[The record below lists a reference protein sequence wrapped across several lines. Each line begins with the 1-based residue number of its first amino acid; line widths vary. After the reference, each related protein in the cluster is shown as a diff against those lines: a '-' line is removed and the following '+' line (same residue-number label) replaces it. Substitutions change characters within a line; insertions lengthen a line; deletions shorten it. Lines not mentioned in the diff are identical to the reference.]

1 MCRGLSPQS
10 FTTHVS
16 LSKHEFTLLFHESS
30 SRTRRARLFP
40 LPILTF
46 LFRLSL
52 PSIAHYVNHP
62 AKPQSHIQTDNDIA
76 K

>member
-10 FTTHVS
+10 FTTHLS
-16 LSKHEFTLLFHESS
+16 LLKHELTLLFHESS
-30 SRTRRARLFP
+30 NRSQRACPFP

-46 LFRLSL
+46 LFPLSL